1 MTDKAICPV
10 CLKLAKVRVDGTLN
24 RHGYRNNT
32 REQADHKQRSCSGSG
47 KTPEAA
53 KSVCTLA

>member
-10 CLKLAKVRVDGTLN
+10 CFKLAKVRVDGTLN

-32 REQADHKQRSCSGSG
+32 QEQADHKQRSCPGSG
-47 KTPEAA
+47 KPPESAQSTCA
-53 KSVCTLA
+53 FA